1 MDFRLS
7 EEQQQFTDS
16 LRRWIERDYTFEA
29 RQKIVTSPSGVSDAA
44 YASLVDL
51 GALGDVEV
59 GIWEMTT
66 GVARDTEAEE
76 IFIVLSGSGVVEFE
90 DGSTVNLAPGVAIR
104 LHAGERTRWTIT
116 ETLRKVY
123 VAVA

>member
-1 MDFRLS
+1 MSDSIPRVLAS
-7 EEQQQFTDS
+7 DLLTGVLAHDPLPEEE
-16 LRRWIERDYTFEA
+16 IEAGRPTTG
-29 RQKIVTSPSGVSDAA
+29 I
-44 YASLVDL
+44 VDL

-90 DGSTVNLAPGVAIR
+90 DGSTVNLGPGVAIR